1 MTFSTDVYGAHLNA
15 TGTAYAAT
23 TRVKGYQVA
32 PGAAGTITFRD
43 GGASGTVR
51 LEIDTTVNTA
61 IISTLIPG
69 NGIRFFTDV
78 HVTLPASTAITVF
91 YG

>member
-1 MTFSTDVYGAHLNA
+1 
-15 TGTAYAAT
+15 
-23 TRVKGYQVA
+23 
-32 PGAAGTITFRD
+32 
-43 GGASGTVR
+43 VR
-51 LEIDTTVNTA
+51 LEVDTTANTA
-61 IISTLIPG
+61 IIFTLIPG